1 MTWINTKTVFT
12 WNTKDKKYEE
22 TLNEGYDYTGPTAE
36 CFGCFIAGTAV
47 PTSDVTYE
55 LIENLKVGDTV
66 LTVNTNTK
74 PFTLEENK
82 ILEIATPVHENMV
95 EIKFDAKMFKDGMP
109 TYKYSLDEAKPSPS
123 KIAVGPKKFPEF
135 WLEVSELDKLSDDEK
150 EAEFNKYID
159 DTWKDLVNT
168 NTFDHP
174 YLVKNKGWC
183 SYKPSLTKETYS
195 MDVGQLEVGDICYV
209 LNPVRGRSPFTE
221 VKIVSIEEKN
231 EETQTYNLAS
241 VENNHNY
248 LANGVLVHNKES
260 LGGED
265 VTILSSSVDHADGEV
280 HASMSIDDKVLA
292 ASISGLPDT
301 DVASE
306 FLLWEYTGSDIASQI
321 TLVTASVDYIMSS
334 SRNNWLNID
343 CKNGR
348 SDTFRITPGHPL
360 LVKSES
366 YGEGYGLPG
375 STGSAALTGSVWY
388 FDYAGDIN
396 TNYKLLSSSL
406 EEVDIES
413 ITPYSASESSSFFRF
428 DIEPQDTYFVDHILI
443 HN

>member
-95 EIKFDAKMFKDGMP
+95 EIKFDATKFVDGMP
-109 TYKYSLDEAKPSPS
+109 TYRLKAN
-123 KIAVGPKKFPEF
+123 
-135 WLEVSELDKLSDDEK
+135 ELQTE
-150 EAEFNKYID
+150 
-159 DTWKDLVNT
+159 DLVNT

-174 YLVKNKGWC
+174 YQVKDKGWC
-183 SYKPSLTKETYS
+183 SYKPSLTKETYD
-195 MDVGQLEVGDICYV
+195 MDVGQLEVGDICYM
-209 LNPVRGRSPFTE
+209 LNPIKHRSPFAE
-221 VKIVSIEEKN
+221 VEILSIEEKN

-280 HASMSIDDKVLA
+280 HASMSVDDKVLA

-306 FLLWEYTGSDIASQI
+306 FLLWEYTGSNIASQV
-321 TLVTASVDYIMSS
+321 TLVTASVEYIMSS

-366 YGEGYGLPG
+366 YGEGYGLPD

-388 FDYAGDIN
+388 FDYAGDIS
-396 TNYKLLSSSL
+396 THHKLLSSSL

-413 ITPYSASESSSFFRF
+413 ITPHSASESSSFFRF